1 MSRIHPSDQSRC
13 HGHLLFK
20 NHKLGSRTRPLHD
33 DDDDKRS
40 DQLSADP
47 SVMLT
52 VWKRS
57 SMSFQGTDGFTVFD
71 PHGTLVFRVDNY
83 SRKNGYG
90 LVLMDGV
97 GNALLSLKPKM
108 LSMQYQWN
116 AYRGDQD
123 GCERTSKVFSMRSPS
138 VLSDFHAAGRK
149 HVAEIFMGTR
159 LGGRRHDQNMPDFKI
174 QGSFRS
180 RDCKIVK
187 TCTGEV
193 VARISRKRA
202 NNTTILLSDD
212 VFSLVVQPGFDTH
225 LIMAFVIVLDR
236 ISSKPFS
243 PFLCS

>member
-1 MSRIHPSDQSRC
+1 MSRVHPSDQSRC
-13 HGHLLFK
+13 HGHSLLK
-20 NHKLGSRTRPLHD
+20 DHNDSRRPLHD
-33 DDDDKRS
+33 HDKHHP
-40 DQLSADP
+40 LLPPP
-47 SVMLT
+47 SVLT

-108 LSMQYQWN
+108 LSMQHQWN
-116 AYRGDQD
+116 AYIGED
-123 GCERTSKVFSMRSPS
+123 GCEKTRVFSMRSPS
-138 VLSDFHAAGRK
+138 VLFHSAGRK
-149 HVAEIFMGTR
+149 HAAEIFMGAQ
-159 LGGRRHDQNMPDFKI
+159 LGRHHQNTPNFKI
-174 QGSFRS
+174 EGSFRS

-187 TCTGEV
+187 ASTGEV
-193 VARISRKRA
+193 VAKIFRKRV

-212 VFSLVVQPGFDTH
+212 VFSLVVQPGFDSH

-243 PFLCS
+243 PVMCS

>member
-1 MSRIHPSDQSRC
+1 MSRIHPSDQSKC
-13 HGHLLFK
+13 HGHSLLK
-20 NHKLGSRTRPLHD
+20 DHKGSRRPLHENG
-33 DDDDKRS
+33 KHH
-40 DQLSADP
+40 DQYLADP
-47 SVMLT
+47 SVLT

-97 GNALLSLKPKM
+97 GNALISLKRKI

-116 AYRGDQD
+116 AYIGED
-123 GCERTSKVFSMRSPS
+123 GCEKNKVFSMRSPS
-138 VLSDFHAAGRK
+138 VLLHTAGRK
-149 HVAEIFMGTR
+149 HVAEIFMGR
-159 LGGRRHDQNMPDFKI
+159 KLGHHHQNTPDFKI
-174 QGSFRS
+174 EGSFRS

-187 TCTGEV
+187 TSTGEV
-193 VARISRKRA
+193 VAKISRKRV

-212 VFSLVVQPGFDTH
+212 VFSMVVQPGFDTQ

-243 PFLCS
+243 PVLCS

>member
-13 HGHLLFK
+13 HGHLLFR
-20 NHKLGSRTRPLHD
+20 NHRGGRKRPLHD
-33 DDDDKRS
+33 DDDHKHR
-40 DQLSADP
+40 DQVAAS

-57 SMSFQGTDGFTVFD
+57 SMSFQGTDGFTVFG

-83 SRKNGYG
+83 SRKNGCG

-97 GNALLSLKPKM
+97 GNALLSLKPKI
-108 LSMQYQWN
+108 LSMQYQWR

-123 GCERTSKVFSMRSPS
+123 GCGKANVFFMRSPS
-138 VLSDFHAAGRK
+138 VLSNFQAAGRK
-149 HVAEIFMGTR
+149 HVAEIFMGTHS
-159 LGGRRHDQNMPDFKI
+159 GGHHQSMPDLKI
-174 QGSFRS
+174 EGSFRS

-193 VARISRKRA
+193 VARISRKRVM

-212 VFSLVVQPGFDTH
+212 VFSLVVHPGFDTH